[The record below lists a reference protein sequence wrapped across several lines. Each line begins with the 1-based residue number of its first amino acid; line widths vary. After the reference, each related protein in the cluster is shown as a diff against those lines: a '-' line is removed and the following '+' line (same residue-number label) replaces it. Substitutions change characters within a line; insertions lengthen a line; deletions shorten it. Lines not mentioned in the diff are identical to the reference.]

1 MAGRYPDRF
10 LEELRRSADL
20 VQYVSSYVALKQNGR
35 RYWGLCPFH
44 GEKTASFSV
53 DPSQQ
58 LYYCFGC
65 KKGGTVFTFIQE
77 MEHLTFPEAIAFVAD
92 REHIPLPEMEEDP
105 AFLKRK
111 QLRARIYEANRE
123 AARFYH
129 STLFTPAG
137 SASLAYLRSR
147 GLNDS
152 TIRKFGLGAAPDGY
166 ENLKKHLV
174 GLGFTEQEL
183 LQAGLLVS
191 KESDS
196 GTRHVYDMFRNRCM
210 FPIIDQYGNVTG
222 FGGRILGSGPIKYL
236 NTADTVAYNKR
247 FGVYAA
253 NLLRKERNLDR
264 IILVEGYMDV
274 IALTQ
279 FGVRGVVASLGTAF
293 THEQARLLKR
303 YAPKIYLSYDGDS
316 AGQHAILRAL
326 DILRDEEIPA
336 RVLDYPDGMDPD
348 EFIRRKG
355 PEAFEKLPV
364 LSPESYRLRRL
375 TISPPRKARPS
386 TPRPPDAS

>member
-137 SASLAYLRSR
+137 SASLEYLRSR

-222 FGGRILGSGPIKYL
+222 FGGRILGSGAMKYL
-236 NTADTVAYNKR
+236 NTADTVA
-247 FGVYAA
+247 
-253 NLLRKERNLDR
+253 
-264 IILVEGYMDV
+264 
-274 IALTQ
+274 
-279 FGVRGVVASLGTAF
+279 
-293 THEQARLLKR
+293 
-303 YAPKIYLSYDGDS
+303 
-316 AGQHAILRAL
+316 
-326 DILRDEEIPA
+326 
-336 RVLDYPDGMDPD
+336 
-348 EFIRRKG
+348 
-355 PEAFEKLPV
+355 
-364 LSPESYRLRRL
+364 
-375 TISPPRKARPS
+375 
-386 TPRPPDAS
+386 

>member
-174 GLGFTEQEL
+174 GAQ
-183 LQAGLLVS
+183 
-191 KESDS
+191 S
-196 GTRHVYDMFRNRCM
+196 GYCAWD
-210 FPIIDQYGNVTG
+210 
-222 FGGRILGSGPIKYL
+222 K
-236 NTADTVAYNKR
+236 
-247 FGVYAA
+247 
-253 NLLRKERNLDR
+253 LLRCKTLR
-264 IILVEGYMDV
+264 VDV
-274 IALTQ
+274 HVKTTKLP
-279 FGVRGVVASLGTAF
+279 
-293 THEQARLLKR
+293 ARLLH
-303 YAPKIYLSYDGDS
+303 PHHVVYDSVHLGRERELPPVE
-316 AGQHAILRAL
+316 GRANVPQL
-326 DILRDEEIPA
+326 AQEA
-336 RVLDYPDGMDPD
+336 VLVCHFVAV
-348 EFIRRKG
+348 EQ
-355 PEAFEKLPV
+355 
-364 LSPESYRLRRL
+364 
-375 TISPPRKARPS
+375 
-386 TPRPPDAS
+386 